1 MLGLNRRCGPDVRA
15 CKIPIFPGARMF
27 AGVCVEVLVATVVAW
42 VGVWGITDETVQ
54 LVQSRA
60 ARYCIY
66 AALLGG
72 ALEKGCALS
81 LSL

>member
-1 MLGLNRRCGPDVRA
+1 MRGRNQAHESDR
-15 CKIPIFPGARMF
+15 GA
-27 AGVCVEVLVATVVAW
+27 VLVATVVAW

-60 ARYCIY
+60 ARSCIY

-72 ALEKGCALS
+72 AIKP
-81 LSL
+81 